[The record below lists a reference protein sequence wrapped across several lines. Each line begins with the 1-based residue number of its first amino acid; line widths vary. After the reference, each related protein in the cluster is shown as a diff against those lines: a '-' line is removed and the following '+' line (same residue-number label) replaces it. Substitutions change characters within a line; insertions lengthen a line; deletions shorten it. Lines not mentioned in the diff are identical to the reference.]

1 MGMNIPRKVHS
12 LNQTYCSG
20 IVTMKSLDFCLK
32 LYLLQGLTPLPP
44 PPPNHHKKKEK
55 DKILNLWENL
65 YNPQISKYTNVIRI

>member
-20 IVTMKSLDFCLK
+20 TVTMKSLDLWLK
-32 LYLLQGLTPLPP
+32 FYPYPTPP
-44 PPPNHHKKKEK
+44 PPPTTTKKKEK